1 MVMKQVSFWAK
12 NHKISARIT
21 IIFAYFLLNII
32 SLFTGDI
39 LHSIN
44 LIFNPFFCLA
54 AMFLTIVGVLIYPSG
69 KNKSRYKNFY
79 FRHKM
84 ADGILILATFLF
96 LVYSGNSINENRIRI
111 FQPAYGISIITPR
124 HPEANSYSVSKASS
138 VSSKKGLRK
147 TFFKKLREIRKKY
160 KGATKTDKTL
170 LIILAIVAAGF
181 LMSLLLALSCS
192 IACSGSEALAYIV
205 GIIGAGAIIYG
216 VIKLIQ
222 RITRGKPQKDKAE
235 PIQ

>member
-1 MVMKQVSFWAK
+1 MAMKQVSFWAK

-21 IIFAYFLLNII
+21 IIFAYFLLNIT
-32 SLFTGDI
+32 SLFAGDI

-44 LIFNPFFCLA
+44 VIFNSFFCLA

-124 HPEANSYSVSKASS
+124 HPEANSYSVPKASS
-138 VSSKKGLRK
+138 VSSKKELRRN
-147 TFFKKLREIRKKY
+147 FLKKLREIRKKY
-160 KGATKTDKTL
+160 KGATKTEKTL
-170 LIILAIVAAGF
+170 LIILAIIAAGF

-192 IACSGSEALAYIV
+192 IACSGSEALAFIV
-205 GIIGAGAIIYG
+205 GIIGAGAIIFG

-222 RITRGKPQKDKAE
+222 RITRGKPQKEKAE